1 MCCCKQVVV
10 PFSAVSCCF
19 NVTHQKTYWCLVLAR
34 HHIPAPTCVFFQSLN
49 AGGELR
55 QFGRLQMQLL
65 KAHSVGCRS
74 AGGGFLWAESEP
86 PLSTNIHQPRMAN
99 LKPLRS
105 SKILR
110 LPLGLGWIPHHW
122 MIQIPRLW
130 QVGCG
135 VGLVK
140 TSMAFFGAKMGD
152 PSCGIWSSFTVI
164 HPTRGPMGSQMIQW
178 SAESTA
184 HAQKEATQ
192 NWMRWDYQWPC
203 AGAIPK

>member
-86 PLSTNIHQPRMAN
+86 PISTNIHQPRMAN

-105 SKILR
+105 SKILG
-110 LPLGLGWIPHHW
+110 LPLGFGWIPHHW

-140 TSMAFFGAKMGD
+140 TSMAFLGQRW
-152 PSCGIWSSFTVI
+152 GIQAVESGHLSQWSIQLGV
-164 HPTRGPMGSQMIQW
+164 PWGPKW
-178 SAESTA
+178 FNESAESTA
-184 HAQKEATQ
+184 HAKKEATQ
-192 NWMRWDYQWPC
+192 NWMRWDYQWPS